1 MNLIHSFR
9 NYEEPEPV
17 EYTLDITLDEVGK
30 DTLFINLETAPETI
44 FSVINETAFQT
55 IFDTPFSGL
64 VYNQEDR
71 SDWDEHIITRVED
84 ESILL
89 KLDDPDTKKSGITI
103 EKAAEL
109 EQLRREQEEKEREAK
124 KNTPEEHYKKSCISC
139 HGHELA
145 GAAGPPLANV
155 GNKLSEE
162 EIYDIIVNGQGAM
175 PAGTAEDDK
184 VAQQLAEWLS
194 EMK

>member
-1 MNLIHSFR
+1 MT
-9 NYEEPEPV
+9 V
-17 EYTLDITLDEVGK
+17 T
-30 DTLFINLETAPETI
+30 
-44 FSVINETAFQT
+44 
-55 IFDTPFSGL
+55 
-64 VYNQEDR
+64 
-71 SDWDEHIITRVED
+71 D

-139 HGHELA
+139 HGHELV

-155 GNKLSEE
+155 GSKLSEE
-162 EIYDIIVNGQGAM
+162 EIYDIIVNGQGSM
-175 PAGTAEDDK
+175 PSGTAEDDK
-184 VAQQLAEWLS
+184 AAHQLAEWLS
-194 EMK
+194 DMK